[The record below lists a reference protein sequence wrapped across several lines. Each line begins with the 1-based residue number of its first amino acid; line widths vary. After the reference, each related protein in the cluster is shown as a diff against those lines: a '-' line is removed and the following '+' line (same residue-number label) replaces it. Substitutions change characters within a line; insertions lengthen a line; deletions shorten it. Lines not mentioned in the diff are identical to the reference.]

1 MSLAGGRRVDPG
13 LSRNRPRG
21 NVGVLRFVV
30 LLLFVVLGARLAQ
43 MQLVDGAEY
52 AERSELNRII
62 VEGVSPSRGL
72 ILDRKGQ
79 PLVQN
84 SGSFA
89 AMITPGFLPED
100 ATDRYRLYLYL
111 EDLLGVPALQIQ
123 EAVTAAEERGQRDLP
138 LPIARALDRDV
149 ALMLEQVAA
158 DLPGVTLSVEPRR
171 VYPEGAEFSHI
182 LGYVGPQSPE
192 EWRVLQQD
200 GYAFNEVVGKVGVE
214 ARYEAI
220 LRGIPGRAI
229 REVDAQGDLVTTI
242 ESTEPEGGRGVLLSI
257 DSDLQ
262 RYVYELLT
270 NTMADASGALGDA
283 TTAAAVVM
291 SPVTGE
297 VYALVSVPTY
307 DNNIFSLPDPGEAYQ
322 ELLEDPRIPL
332 LHQALSPVAP
342 GSTFKIITAAAALQ
356 EGNITRHTRRDIDST
371 VLEFI
376 GEDGQP
382 YYFYD
387 WRVHGEL
394 DLIGAIS
401 WSSNIYFYM
410 ASCGIPQEGIAG
422 LGANTEQSAVV
433 LGYYARSFG
442 LGQVTGLDIAST
454 ESSGVIPSP
463 EWKRRVRSGSFFNP
477 EDRDWYLAD
486 TCFMGIG
493 QGDVTATPLQIAVA
507 TAAIANGGDLLKPF
521 VTRQV
526 LAADGS
532 VVSTTQPTRERV
544 PVDEAHLAVIR
555 QGMRQSVIDGAAR
568 RAALPDILVAGK
580 TGTAEFVD
588 PDDGLTKERAWFTGF
603 APYHNPQVV
612 VTVFYDL
619 GVGGTKAAP
628 VAADIIGYF
637 MEHVDP

>member
-1 MSLAGGRRVDPG
+1 MTAIGDRRVDPG
-13 LSRNRPRG
+13 LSRNRPHG
-21 NVGVLRFVV
+21 NVGVLRIAVV
-30 LLLFVVLGARLAQ
+30 ILFLVLGARLVQ
-43 MQLVDGAEY
+43 MQLVDGAQY

-62 VEGVSPSRGL
+62 VESVPPTRGL
-72 ILDRKGQ
+72 IFDRNGQ

-84 SGSFA
+84 SGSFTA
-89 AMITPGFLPED
+89 LITPGFLPEEPGS
-100 ATDRYRLYLYL
+100 RYRLFLYL
-111 EDLLGVPALQIQ
+111 EDLLGIPALQID

-138 LPIARALDRDV
+138 LPIARALDRET

-171 VYPEGAEFSHI
+171 VYPGGPEFSHI
-182 LGYVGPQSPE
+182 LGYVGPQSPD
-192 EWRVLQQD
+192 EWRVLQED
-200 GYAFNEVVGKVGVE
+200 GYGFNEVVGKVGVE
-214 ARYEAI
+214 ARYESA
-220 LRGIPGRAI
+220 LRGNPGTAI
-229 REVDAQGDLVTTI
+229 TEVDAQGELVTTI
-242 ESTEPEGGRGVLLSI
+242 ERTDPEGGRGILLSI

-270 NTMADASGALGDA
+270 NTMGEA

-297 VYALVSVPTY
+297 IYAIVSVPTY
-307 DNNIFSLPDPGEAYQ
+307 DNNIFSLPDPAEDYQ
-322 ELLEDPRIPL
+322 ALLDDPRIPL
-332 LHQALSPVAP
+332 LHQALSPIAP

-356 EGNITRHTRRDIDST
+356 EGNITRFTRRDINSS

-387 WRVHGEL
+387 WRVHGEI
-394 DLIGAIS
+394 DLVGAIS

-422 LGANTEQSAVV
+422 LGANTEQSAIV

-454 ESSGVIPSP
+454 ESPGVIPSP
-463 EWKRRVRSGSFFNP
+463 EWKRRVRSGPLFNP

-507 TAAIANGGDLLKPF
+507 TAAIANGGYLLEPY
-521 VTRQV
+521 VTRQI
-526 LAADGS
+526 LGPDGTLL
-532 VVSTTQPTRERV
+532 STTEPSWERV
-544 PVDEAHLAVIR
+544 PVDDEYLAVIR

-568 RAALPDILVAGK
+568 LASLPDTLVAGK
-580 TGTAEFVD
+580 TGTAEFID
-588 PDDGLTKERAWFTGF
+588 PEDGETKDRAWFTGF

-628 VAADIIGYF
+628 TAADIMAYF
-637 MEHVDP
+637 LENVEP

>member
-1 MSLAGGRRVDPG
+1 MSLAGDRRVDPG
-13 LSRNRPRG
+13 LSRNRPHG
-21 NVGVLRFVV
+21 NVGVLRIAVVV
-30 LLLFVVLGARLAQ
+30 LFLVLGVRLAQ

-62 VEGVSPSRGL
+62 VDSVRPTRGL
-72 ILDRKGQ
+72 IFDRKGR
-79 PLVQN
+79 PLVEN
-84 SGSFA
+84 SGAFTA
-89 AMITPGFLPED
+89 LITPSFLPD
-100 ATDRYRLYLYL
+100 DSADRYRLYLYL
-111 EDLLGVPALQIQ
+111 EDLLAVPALQIE

-138 LPIARALDRDV
+138 LAIARALDRDV

-171 VYPEGAEFSHI
+171 LYPGGPEFSHI
-182 LGYVGPQSPE
+182 LGYVGQQSPE
-192 EWRVLQQD
+192 EWRVLQDD

-214 ARYEAI
+214 ARYESV
-220 LRGIPGRAI
+220 LRGVPGRATT
-229 REVDAQGDLVTTI
+229 EVDALGDLVSTI
-242 ESTEPEGGRGVLLSI
+242 ESTDPEGGQGLVLSI

-262 RYVYELLT
+262 RYVYELLS
-270 NTMADASGALGDA
+270 NTMGEA

-291 SPVTGE
+291 SPVTGRG
-297 VYALVSVPTY
+297 LRDRLRPH
-307 DNNIFSLPDPGEAYQ
+307 LRQQHLLPPDPGDAYQ
-322 ELLEDPRIPL
+322 LLLDDPRIPL

-356 EGNITRHTRRDIDST
+356 EGNITRNTRRTIDSR

-376 GEDGQP
+376 GEDGQT

-394 DLIGAIS
+394 DLIGAIA

-422 LGANTEQSAVV
+422 LGANTEQSAIV

-454 ESSGVIPSP
+454 ESPGVIPSP
-463 EWKRRVRSGSFFNP
+463 EWKRRVRSGPLFNP
-477 EDRDWYLAD
+477 EDRGWYLAD

-507 TAAIANGGDLLKPF
+507 TAAIANGGYLLQPY

-532 VVSTTQPTRERV
+532 VVSTTEPSWERV
-544 PVDEAHLAVIR
+544 PVDEEHLA
-555 QGMRQSVIDGAAR
+555 
-568 RAALPDILVAGK
+568 
-580 TGTAEFVD
+580 
-588 PDDGLTKERAWFTGF
+588 
-603 APYHNPQVV
+603 
-612 VTVFYDL
+612 
-619 GVGGTKAAP
+619 
-628 VAADIIGYF
+628 
-637 MEHVDP
+637 

>member
-1 MSLAGGRRVDPG
+1 MKLAGNRRVAPG
-13 LSRNRPRG
+13 LSRNRPHG
-21 NVGVLRFVV
+21 NVGVLRIAVVV
-30 LLLFVVLGARLAQ
+30 LFVILGVRLAQ

-62 VEGVSPSRGL
+62 VEGVRPTRGL
-72 ILDRKGQ
+72 VFDRKGQ
-79 PLVQN
+79 PLVEN
-84 SGSFA
+84 SGSFTA
-89 AMITPGFLPED
+89 LITPSFLPED
-100 ATDRYRLYLYL
+100 SDDRYRLYLYL
-111 EDLLGVPALQIQ
+111 EDLLGVTVLQIE
-123 EAVTAAEERGQRDLP
+123 EAVTVAEDRGQRDLP
-138 LPIARALDRDV
+138 LAIARALDRPV

-158 DLPGVTLSVEPRR
+158 DLPGVTLSVQPRR
-171 VYPEGAEFSHI
+171 LYPGGPEFSHI
-182 LGYVGPQSPE
+182 LGYVGAQSPE
-192 EWRVLQQD
+192 EWRVLQDD

-214 ARYEAI
+214 ARYESA
-220 LRGIPGRAI
+220 LRGDPGRAI
-229 REVDAQGDLVTTI
+229 TEVDAQGDLITTI
-242 ESTEPEGGRGVLLSI
+242 ERTEPEGGRSLVLSI

-262 RYVYELLT
+262 RYIYELLS
-270 NTMADASGALGDA
+270 NTMGEA

-307 DNNIFSLPDPGEAYQ
+307 DNNIFSLPDLDEEYQ
-322 ELLEDPRIPL
+322 RLIEDPRKPL
-332 LHQALSPVAP
+332 VHKALSPVAP

-356 EGNITRHTRRDIDST
+356 EGNITRFTRRTINSS

-376 GEDGQP
+376 GEDGQT

-394 DLIGAIS
+394 DLIGAIA

-422 LGANTEQSAVV
+422 LGDNTEQSAIV

-463 EWKRRVRSGSFFNP
+463 EWKRRVRSGSLFNP

-507 TAAIANGGDLLKPF
+507 TAAIANGGYVLEPY
-521 VTRQV
+521 VTRQI

-532 VVSTTQPTRERV
+532 VVSTTRPSSERV
-544 PVDEAHLAVIR
+544 PVDEEHLAVIR

-568 RAALPDILVAGK
+568 LATLPTILVAGK

-588 PDDGLTKERAWFTGF
+588 PEDGETKDRAWFTGF
-603 APYHNPQVV
+603 APYDRPEVV

-628 VAADIIGYF
+628 IAADIIGYF
-637 MEHVDP
+637 LENVEP

>member
-1 MSLAGGRRVDPG
+1 MSLAGDRRVDPG

-21 NVGVLRFVV
+21 NVGVLRIAVV
-30 LLLFVVLGARLAQ
+30 VLFVVLGVRLAQ
-43 MQLVDGAEY
+43 MQLVDGADY
-52 AERSELNRII
+52 AARSELNRIV
-62 VEGVSPSRGL
+62 VESVSPTRGL
-72 ILDRKGQ
+72 IYDRKGQ
-79 PLVQN
+79 ALVTN

-89 AMITPGFLPED
+89 AMITPGFLPESP
-100 ATDRYRLYLYL
+100 TDRYRLYLYL
-111 EDLLGVPALQIQ
+111 EDLLGVPALQI
-123 EAVTAAEERGQRDLP
+123 EETVNTAEERGQRDLP
-138 LPIARALDRDV
+138 IPIARALDRPV
-149 ALMLEQVAA
+149 ALMLQQVAA

-171 VYPEGAEFSHI
+171 VYPGGPEFSHI

-192 EWRVLQQD
+192 EWRVLQED

-214 ARYEAI
+214 ARYEAL
-220 LRGIPGRAI
+220 LRGIPGLAI
-229 REVDAQGDLVTTI
+229 REVDALGDLVTTI
-242 ESTEPEGGRGVLLSI
+242 ESTEPDGGQSVLLSI

-270 NTMADASGALGDA
+270 NTMGEA

-297 VYALVSVPTY
+297 VYAIVSVPTY
-307 DNNIFSLPDPGEAYQ
+307 DNNIFSLPDPGEEYQ
-322 ELLEDPRIPL
+322 RLLEDPRIPL

-356 EGNITRHTRRDIDST
+356 EGNVTRYTSRNVDST

-422 LGANTEQSAVV
+422 LGANTEQSAIV

-463 EWKRRVRSGSFFNP
+463 EWKRRVRSGPLFNP

-507 TAAIANGGDLLKPF
+507 TAAIANGGDLLKPY

-532 VVSTTQPTRERV
+532 VVSTTEPTRERV
-544 PVDEAHLAVIR
+544 PVDEEHLAVIR

-568 RAALPDILVAGK
+568 RAALPDLLVAGK

-588 PDDGLTKERAWFTGF
+588 PEDGQTKERAWFTGF
-603 APYHNPQVV
+603 APYDNPQVV

-628 VAADIIGYF
+628 IAADIIGFF
-637 MEHVDP
+637 MDNVAP

>member
-1 MSLAGGRRVDPG
+1 MSLVGDRRVSPG
-13 LSRNRPRG
+13 FSRNRPHG
-21 NVGVLRFVV
+21 NVAVLRVAVVV
-30 LLLFVVLGARLAQ
+30 LFLMLGARLVQ

-62 VEGVSPSRGL
+62 VESVSPTRGV
-72 ILDRKGQ
+72 IFDRKGQ

-89 AMITPGFLPED
+89 AVVTPSFLPED
-100 ATDRYRLYLYL
+100 PADRYRLYLYL
-111 EDLLGVPALQIQ
+111 EDLLGVPALQIE
-123 EAVTAAEERGQRDLP
+123 EAVNAAEARGQRDLP
-138 LPIARALDRDV
+138 LAIARALERDV

-158 DLPGVTLSVEPRR
+158 DLPGVALSIEPRR
-171 VYPEGAEFSHI
+171 VYPGGPEFSHI
-182 LGYVGPQSPE
+182 LGYVGAQSPD
-192 EWRVLQQD
+192 EWRVNQED

-214 ARYEAI
+214 ARYESE
-220 LRGIPGRAI
+220 LRGTPGRAVT
-229 REVDAQGDLVTTI
+229 EVDAQGDLITTI
-242 ESTEPEGGRGVLLSI
+242 ESSDPEGGRSLLLSI

-262 RYVYELLT
+262 RYVYELLS
-270 NTMADASGALGDA
+270 NTMGEA

-297 VYALVSVPTY
+297 IYAIVSVPTY
-307 DNNIFSLPDPGEAYQ
+307 DNNIFSLPDPGEEYQ
-322 ELLEDPRIPL
+322 RLLDDPRIPL

-356 EGNITRHTRRDIDST
+356 EGNVTPSTRREINSS

-387 WRVHGEL
+387 WRVHGDI
-394 DLIGAIS
+394 DLVGAIS

-454 ESSGVIPSP
+454 ESPGVIPSP
-463 EWKRRVRSGSFFNP
+463 EWKRRVRSGSLFNP

-507 TAAIANGGDLLKPF
+507 TAAIANGGSLLQPY
-521 VTRQV
+521 VARQI
-526 LAADGS
+526 LSPDGA
-532 VVSTTQPTRERV
+532 VVSTTQPSPEPV
-544 PVDEAHLAVIR
+544 PVDEQHLAVIR
-555 QGMRQSVIDGAAR
+555 EGMRQSVIDGAAR
-568 RAALPDILVAGK
+568 LAALPGVTVAGK
-580 TGTAEFVD
+580 TGTAEFID
-588 PDDGLTKERAWFTGF
+588 PEDGVTKERAWFTGF
-603 APYHNPQVV
+603 APYDNPQVV

-619 GVGGTKAAP
+619 GVGGVKAAP

-637 MEHVDP
+637 LEYVEP

>member
-1 MSLAGGRRVDPG
+1 MKLAGNRRVAPG
-13 LSRNRPRG
+13 LSRNRPHG
-21 NVGVLRFVV
+21 NVGVLRIAVVV
-30 LLLFVVLGARLAQ
+30 LFVILGVRLAQ

-62 VEGVSPSRGL
+62 VEGVRPTRGL
-72 ILDRKGQ
+72 VFDRKGQ
-79 PLVQN
+79 PLVEN
-84 SGSFA
+84 SGSFTA
-89 AMITPGFLPED
+89 LITPSFLPED
-100 ATDRYRLYLYL
+100 SDDRYRLYLYL
-111 EDLLGVPALQIQ
+111 EDLLGVTVLQIE
-123 EAVTAAEERGQRDLP
+123 EAVTVAEDRGQRDLP
-138 LPIARALDRDV
+138 LAIARALDRPV

-158 DLPGVTLSVEPRR
+158 DLPGVTLSVQPRR
-171 VYPEGAEFSHI
+171 LYPGGPEFSHI
-182 LGYVGPQSPE
+182 LGYVGAQSPE
-192 EWRVLQQD
+192 EWRVLQDD

-214 ARYEAI
+214 ARYEAA
-220 LRGIPGRAI
+220 LRGDPGRAI
-229 REVDAQGDLVTTI
+229 TEVNAQGDLITTI
-242 ESTEPEGGRGVLLSI
+242 ERTEPEGGRSLVLSI

-262 RYVYELLT
+262 RYIYELLS
-270 NTMADASGALGDA
+270 NTMGEA

-307 DNNIFSLPDPGEAYQ
+307 DNNIFSLPDLDEEY
-322 ELLEDPRIPL
+322 ERLIEDPRKPL
-332 LHQALSPVAP
+332 IHQALSPFAP

-356 EGNITRHTRRDIDST
+356 EGNITRFTKRTINSS

-376 GEDGQP
+376 GEDGQT

-394 DLIGAIS
+394 DLIGAIA

-454 ESSGVIPSP
+454 ESPGVIPSP

-493 QGDVTATPLQIAVA
+493 QGDVTATPLQIAIA
-507 TAAIANGGDLLKPF
+507 TAAIANGGYLLEPY
-521 VTRQV
+521 VTRQI

-532 VVSTTQPTRERV
+532 VVSTTKPSSERV
-544 PVDEAHLAVIR
+544 PVDEEHLAVIR

-568 RAALPDILVAGK
+568 LATLPTILVAGK

-588 PDDGLTKERAWFTGF
+588 PEDGETKDRAWFTGF
-603 APYHNPQVV
+603 APYDRPEVV

-628 VAADIIGYF
+628 IAADIIGYF
-637 MEHVDP
+637 LENVEP

>member
-1 MSLAGGRRVDPG
+1 MSAIGERSVDPG

-21 NVGVLRFVV
+21 NIGILRVAVV
-30 LLLFVVLGARLAQ
+30 VLFVVLGVRLAQ
-43 MQLVDGAEY
+43 MQLVDGADY
-52 AERSELNRII
+52 AQRSELNRIV
-62 VEGVSPSRGL
+62 VENVRPTRGL
-72 ILDRKGQ
+72 IFDRKGQ
-79 PLVQN
+79 PLVEN
-84 SGSFA
+84 SGSFTA
-89 AMITPGFLPED
+89 LITPSFLPED
-100 ATDRYRLYLYL
+100 SRDRYRLYLYL
-111 EDLLGVPALQIQ
+111 EDLLGIPALQIE

-138 LPIARALDRDV
+138 VAIARALDRPV
-149 ALMLEQVAA
+149 ALMLEQAAA

-171 VYPEGAEFSHI
+171 QYTQGPEFSHI

-192 EWRVLQQD
+192 EWRILQDD
-200 GYAFNEVVGKVGVE
+200 GYSFNEVVGKVGVE
-214 ARYEAI
+214 ARYEAA
-220 LRGIPGRAI
+220 LRGIPGRAVS
-229 REVDAQGDLVTTI
+229 EVDARGDLIDTI
-242 ESTEPEGGRGVLLSI
+242 EHTDPEGGRSLLLSI

-262 RYVYELLT
+262 RYVYDLLR
-270 NTMADASGALGDA
+270 NTMGEA

-297 VYALVSVPTY
+297 IYAIVSVPTY
-307 DNNIFSLPDPGEAYQ
+307 DNNIFSLPDPGDAYQ
-322 ELLEDPRIPL
+322 RLLNDPRIPL

-356 EGNITRHTRRDIDST
+356 EGNITPSTERNVDSS

-387 WRVHGEL
+387 WRVHGEI
-394 DLIGAIS
+394 DLVGAIS

-422 LGANTEQSAVV
+422 LGGNTEQSAIV

-454 ESSGVIPSP
+454 ESPGVIPSP
-463 EWKRRVRSGSFFNP
+463 EWKRRVRSGPLFNP
-477 EDRDWYLAD
+477 EDRGWYLAD

-507 TAAIANGGDLLKPF
+507 TAAIANGGLLLEPY
-521 VTRQV
+521 VTKQL

-532 VVSTTQPTRERV
+532 VLATTEPSWERV
-544 PVDEAHLAVIR
+544 PVDEEHLAVIR
-555 QGMRQSVIDGAAR
+555 RGMRQSVIDGAASL
-568 RAALPDILVAGK
+568 AALPDTIVAGK

-588 PDDGLTKERAWFTGF
+588 PEDGETKDRAWFTGF
-603 APYHNPQVV
+603 APYANPQVV
-612 VTVFYDL
+612 VTVFFDL
-619 GVGGTKAAP
+619 GIGGAKAAP

-637 MEHVDP
+637 MENVEP

>member
-1 MSLAGGRRVDPG
+1 MSLAGDRRVDPG

-21 NVGVLRFVV
+21 NVGVLRVV
-30 LLLFVVLGARLAQ
+30 VILLFVVLGARLAQ

-52 AERSELNRII
+52 AERSERNRIV
-62 VEGVSPSRGL
+62 VESVSPTRGL
-72 ILDRKGQ
+72 IYDRKGQ
-79 PLVQN
+79 ELVTN

-89 AMITPGFLPED
+89 AMITPSFLPEGP
-100 ATDRYRLYLYL
+100 ASRYRLYLYL
-111 EDLLGVPALQIQ
+111 EELLGVPALQIQ
-123 EAVTAAEERGQRDLP
+123 EAVTNAEDRGQRDLP
-138 LPIARALDRDV
+138 IPIARALERPV
-149 ALMLEQVAA
+149 ALMLQQVAA
-158 DLPGVTLSVEPRR
+158 DLPGVSLAVEPRR
-171 VYPEGAEFSHI
+171 LYPGGPEFSHI

-192 EWRVLQQD
+192 EWRVLQED

-229 REVDAQGDLVTTI
+229 REVDAFGDLVTTI
-242 ESTEPEGGRGVLLSI
+242 ESSEPEGGQSVVLSI

-262 RYVYELLT
+262 RYVFELLT
-270 NTMADASGALGDA
+270 RTMGEAS
-283 TTAAAVVM
+283 TAAAVVM

-297 VYALVSVPTY
+297 VYAIVSVPTY
-307 DNNIFSLPDPGEAYQ
+307 DNNIFSLPDPGEEYQ
-322 ELLEDPRIPL
+322 RLLEDPRIPL

-342 GSTFKIITAAAALQ
+342 GSTFKIVTAAAALQ
-356 EGNITRHTRRDIDST
+356 EGNITRYTRRDVDST

-410 ASCGIPQEGIAG
+410 ASCGIPGEGIDG
-422 LGANTEQSAVV
+422 IGANIEQSAIV

-463 EWKRRVRSGSFFNP
+463 EWKRRVRSGPLFNP

-507 TAAIANGGDLLKPF
+507 TAAIANGGDLLKPY

-532 VVSTTQPTRERV
+532 VVSTTEPSSERV
-544 PVDEAHLAVIR
+544 PVDEQYLAVIR
-555 QGMRQSVIDGAAR
+555 QGMRQSVIDGAAS
-568 RAALPDILVAGK
+568 RAALPDLLVAGK

-603 APYHNPQVV
+603 APYDNPQVV

-628 VAADIIGYF
+628 IAADIIGFF
-637 MEHVDP
+637 MENVAP

>member
-1 MSLAGGRRVDPG
+1 MTAIGDRRVDPG
-13 LSRNRPRG
+13 LSRNRPHG
-21 NVGVLRFVV
+21 NVGVLRVAVV
-30 LLLFVVLGARLAQ
+30 ILFLVLGARLVQ
-43 MQLVDGAEY
+43 MQLVDGAQY

-62 VEGVSPSRGL
+62 VESVPPTRGL
-72 ILDRKGQ
+72 IFDRNGQ

-84 SGSFA
+84 SGSFTA
-89 AMITPGFLPED
+89 LITPGFLPEEPGS
-100 ATDRYRLYLYL
+100 RYRLYLYL
-111 EDLLGVPALQIQ
+111 EDLLGIPALQIE

-138 LPIARALDRDV
+138 LPIARALDRET

-171 VYPEGAEFSHI
+171 VYPGGPEFSHI
-182 LGYVGPQSPE
+182 LGYVGPQSPD
-192 EWRVLQQD
+192 EWRVLQED
-200 GYAFNEVVGKVGVE
+200 GYGFNEVVGKVGVE
-214 ARYEAI
+214 ARYESA
-220 LRGIPGRAI
+220 LRGNPGTAI
-229 REVDAQGDLVTTI
+229 TEVDAQGELVTTI
-242 ESTEPEGGRGVLLSI
+242 ERTDPEGGRGILLSI

-270 NTMADASGALGDA
+270 NTMGEA

-297 VYALVSVPTY
+297 IYAIVSVPTY
-307 DNNIFSLPDPGEAYQ
+307 DNNIFSLPDPAEEYQ
-322 ELLEDPRIPL
+322 ALLDDPRIPL
-332 LHQALSPVAP
+332 LHQALSPIAP

-356 EGNITRHTRRDIDST
+356 EGNITRFTRRDINSS

-387 WRVHGEL
+387 WRVHGEI
-394 DLIGAIS
+394 DLVGAIS

-422 LGANTEQSAVV
+422 LGANTEQSAIV

-454 ESSGVIPSP
+454 ESPGVIPSP
-463 EWKRRVRSGSFFNP
+463 EWKRRVRSGPLFNP

-507 TAAIANGGDLLKPF
+507 TAAIANGGYLLEPY
-521 VTRQV
+521 VTRQI
-526 LAADGS
+526 LGPDGTLL
-532 VVSTTQPTRERV
+532 STTEPSWERV
-544 PVDEAHLAVIR
+544 PVDDEYLAVIR

-568 RAALPDILVAGK
+568 LASLPDTLVAGK
-580 TGTAEFVD
+580 TGTAEFID
-588 PDDGLTKERAWFTGF
+588 PEDGETKDRAWFTGF

-628 VAADIIGYF
+628 TAADIMAYF
-637 MEHVDP
+637 LENVEP

>member
-1 MSLAGGRRVDPG
+1 MSVIGDRRVDPG

-21 NVGVLRFVV
+21 NVGVLRIAVVV
-30 LLLFVVLGARLAQ
+30 LFLVLGGRLVQ

-52 AERSELNRII
+52 AQRSELNRII
-62 VEGVSPSRGL
+62 VESVPPTRGL
-72 ILDRKGQ
+72 IFDRNGQ

-84 SGSFA
+84 SGSFTA
-89 AMITPGFLPED
+89 LITPGFLPEEPGS
-100 ATDRYRLYLYL
+100 RYRLYLYL
-111 EDLLGVPALQIQ
+111 EDLLGIPALQIE

-138 LPIARALDRDV
+138 LPIARALDRET

-171 VYPEGAEFSHI
+171 VYPGGPEFSHI
-182 LGYVGPQSPE
+182 LGYVGPQSPD
-192 EWRVLQQD
+192 EWRVLQND
-200 GYAFNEVVGKVGVE
+200 GYSYNEVVGKVGVE
-214 ARYEAI
+214 ARYESA
-220 LRGIPGRAI
+220 LRGNPGNSI
-229 REVDAQGDLVTTI
+229 TEVDAQGDLITTI
-242 ESTEPEGGRGVLLSI
+242 ERTDAEGGRGILLSI

-270 NTMADASGALGDA
+270 NTMGEA

-297 VYALVSVPTY
+297 IYAIVSVPTY
-307 DNNIFSLPDPGEAYQ
+307 DNNIFSLPDPGEEYQ
-322 ELLEDPRIPL
+322 ALLNDPRIPL
-332 LHQALSPVAP
+332 LHQALSPIAP

-356 EGNITRHTRRDIDST
+356 EGNVTRYTRRDVDSS

-387 WRVHGEL
+387 WRVHGDI
-394 DLIGAIS
+394 DLVEAIS

-422 LGANTEQSAVV
+422 LGSNTEQSAIV

-454 ESSGVIPSP
+454 ESPGVIPSP
-463 EWKRRVRSGSFFNP
+463 EWKRRVRSGPLFNP

-507 TAAIANGGDLLKPF
+507 TAAIANGGYLLEPY
-521 VTRQV
+521 VTRQI
-526 LAADGS
+526 LGPDGTLL
-532 VVSTTQPTRERV
+532 STTEPSRERV
-544 PVDEAHLAVIR
+544 PVDEEHLAVIR

-568 RAALPDILVAGK
+568 LAALPDTLVAGK
-580 TGTAEFVD
+580 TGTAEFID
-588 PDDGLTKERAWFTGF
+588 PEDGETKDRAWFTGF
-603 APYHNPQVV
+603 APYNNPQVV

-628 VAADIIGYF
+628 TAADIIGYF
-637 MEHVDP
+637 LENVEP

>member
-1 MSLAGGRRVDPG
+1 MKLAGNRRVAPG
-13 LSRNRPRG
+13 LSRNRPHG
-21 NVGVLRFVV
+21 NVGVLRIAVVV
-30 LLLFVVLGARLAQ
+30 LFVILGVRLAQ

-62 VEGVSPSRGL
+62 VEGVRPTRGL
-72 ILDRKGQ
+72 VFDRKGQ
-79 PLVQN
+79 PLVEN
-84 SGSFA
+84 SGSFTA
-89 AMITPGFLPED
+89 LITPSFLPED
-100 ATDRYRLYLYL
+100 SDDRYRLYLYL
-111 EDLLGVPALQIQ
+111 EDLLGVTVLQIE
-123 EAVTAAEERGQRDLP
+123 EAVTVAEDRGQRDLP
-138 LPIARALDRDV
+138 LAIARALDRPV

-158 DLPGVTLSVEPRR
+158 DLPGVTLSVQPRR
-171 VYPEGAEFSHI
+171 LYPGGPEFSHI
-182 LGYVGPQSPE
+182 LGYVGAQSPE
-192 EWRVLQQD
+192 EWRVLQDD

-214 ARYEAI
+214 ARYESA
-220 LRGIPGRAI
+220 LRGDPGRAI
-229 REVDAQGDLVTTI
+229 TEVDAQGDLITTI
-242 ESTEPEGGRGVLLSI
+242 ERTEPEGGRSLVLSI

-262 RYVYELLT
+262 RYIYELLS
-270 NTMADASGALGDA
+270 NTMGEA

-307 DNNIFSLPDPGEAYQ
+307 DNNIFSLPDLDEEYQ
-322 ELLEDPRIPL
+322 RLLDDPRKPL
-332 LHQALSPVAP
+332 VHQGLSPVAP

-356 EGNITRHTRRDIDST
+356 EGNITRFTRRTINSS

-376 GEDGQP
+376 GEDGQT

-394 DLIGAIS
+394 DLIGAIA

-422 LGANTEQSAVV
+422 LGDNTEQSAIV

-463 EWKRRVRSGSFFNP
+463 EWKRRVRSGSLFNP

-507 TAAIANGGDLLKPF
+507 TAAIANGGYLLEPY
-521 VTRQV
+521 VTRQI

-532 VVSTTQPTRERV
+532 VVSTTRPSSERV
-544 PVDEAHLAVIR
+544 PVDEEHLAVIR

-568 RAALPDILVAGK
+568 LAALPTILVAGK

-588 PDDGLTKERAWFTGF
+588 PEDGETKDRAWFTGF
-603 APYHNPQVV
+603 APYDRPEVV

-628 VAADIIGYF
+628 IAADIIGYF
-637 MEHVDP
+637 LENVEP

>member
-1 MSLAGGRRVDPG
+1 MKLAGNRRVAPG
-13 LSRNRPRG
+13 LSRNRPHG
-21 NVGVLRFVV
+21 NVGVLRIAVVV
-30 LLLFVVLGARLAQ
+30 LFVILGVRLAQ

-62 VEGVSPSRGL
+62 VEGVRPTRGL
-72 ILDRKGQ
+72 VFDRKGQ
-79 PLVQN
+79 PLVEN
-84 SGSFA
+84 SGSFTA
-89 AMITPGFLPED
+89 LITPSFLPED
-100 ATDRYRLYLYL
+100 SDDRYRLYLYL
-111 EDLLGVPALQIQ
+111 EDLLGVTVLQIE
-123 EAVTAAEERGQRDLP
+123 EAVTVAEDRGQRDLP
-138 LPIARALDRDV
+138 LAIARALDRPV

-158 DLPGVTLSVEPRR
+158 DLPGVTLSVQPRR
-171 VYPEGAEFSHI
+171 LYPGGPEFSHI
-182 LGYVGPQSPE
+182 LGYVGAQSPE
-192 EWRVLQQD
+192 EWRVLQDD

-214 ARYEAI
+214 ARYESA
-220 LRGIPGRAI
+220 LRGDPGRAI
-229 REVDAQGDLVTTI
+229 TEVDAQGDLITTI
-242 ESTEPEGGRGVLLSI
+242 ERTEPEGGRSLVLSI

-262 RYVYELLT
+262 RYVYELLS
-270 NTMADASGALGDA
+270 NTMGEA

-307 DNNIFSLPDPGEAYQ
+307 DNNIFSLPDLDEEY
-322 ELLEDPRIPL
+322 ERLIEDPRKPL
-332 LHQALSPVAP
+332 VHKALSPVAP

-356 EGNITRHTRRDIDST
+356 EGNITRFTRRTINSS

-376 GEDGQP
+376 GEDGQT

-394 DLIGAIS
+394 DLIGAIA

-422 LGANTEQSAVV
+422 LGDNTEQSAIV

-463 EWKRRVRSGSFFNP
+463 EWKRRVRSGSLFNP

-507 TAAIANGGDLLKPF
+507 TAAIANGGYVLEPY
-521 VTRQV
+521 VTRQI

-532 VVSTTQPTRERV
+532 VVSTTRPSSERV
-544 PVDEAHLAVIR
+544 PVDEEHLAVIR

-568 RAALPDILVAGK
+568 LATLPTILVAGK

-588 PDDGLTKERAWFTGF
+588 PEDGETKDRAWFTGF
-603 APYHNPQVV
+603 APYDRPEVV

-628 VAADIIGYF
+628 IAADIIGYF
-637 MEHVDP
+637 LENVEP

>member
-1 MSLAGGRRVDPG
+1 MSVIDDRRVDPG
-13 LSRNRPRG
+13 LSRNRPHG
-21 NVGVLRFVV
+21 NVGVLRIAVV
-30 LLLFVVLGARLAQ
+30 VLFVVLGARLVQ

-62 VEGVSPSRGL
+62 VDSVRPTRGV
-72 ILDRKGQ
+72 IFDRKGQ
-79 PLVQN
+79 PLVEN
-84 SGSFA
+84 SGSFTA
-89 AMITPGFLPED
+89 LVTPAFLPD
-100 ATDRYRLYLYL
+100 DSRDRYRLYLYL
-111 EDLLGVPALQIQ
+111 EDLLGIPALQIE
-123 EAVTAAEERGQRDLP
+123 EAVTAAEERGQGDLP
-138 LPIARALDRDV
+138 LAIARALDRDV

-158 DLPGVTLSVEPRR
+158 DLPGVSLSVEPRR
-171 VYPEGAEFSHI
+171 RYPGGPEFSHI
-182 LGYVGPQSPE
+182 LGYVGAQSPE
-192 EWRVLQQD
+192 EWRVLQED

-214 ARYEAI
+214 SRYEAV
-220 LRGIPGRAI
+220 LRGTPGTAI
-229 REVDAQGDLVTTI
+229 TEVDAQGDLITTI
-242 ESTEPEGGRGVLLSI
+242 ERTDPEGGQSVLLSI

-262 RYVYELLT
+262 RYVYELLS
-270 NTMADASGALGDA
+270 NTMGEAN
-283 TTAAAVVM
+283 TAAAVVM

-297 VYALVSVPTY
+297 IYAIVSVPTY

-322 ELLEDPRIPL
+322 RLLDDPRIPL

-356 EGNITRHTRRDIDST
+356 EGNITRNTRRNVDSS

-387 WRVHGEL
+387 WRVHGEI
-394 DLIGAIS
+394 DLVGAIS

-410 ASCGIPQEGIAG
+410 ASCGIPQEGIDG
-422 LGANTEQSAVV
+422 LGGNTEQSAVV

-454 ESSGVIPSP
+454 ESPGVIPSP
-463 EWKRRVRSGSFFNP
+463 EWKRRVRSGPLFNP
-477 EDRDWYLAD
+477 EDRGWYLAD

-493 QGDVTATPLQIAVA
+493 QGDVTATPLQIAIA
-507 TAAIANGGDLLKPF
+507 TAAIANGGYLLEPY
-521 VTRQV
+521 VARQI

-532 VVSTTQPTRERV
+532 LVSTTEPSRERV
-544 PVDEAHLAVIR
+544 PVDEEHLAVIR

-568 RAALPDILVAGK
+568 LATLPDTLVAGK
-580 TGTAEFVD
+580 TGTAEFID
-588 PDDGLTKERAWFTGF
+588 PEDGLTKDRAWFTGF
-603 APYHNPQVV
+603 APYNNPQVV

-628 VAADIIGYF
+628 IAAEIIAYF
-637 MEHVDP
+637 LENVEP

>member
-1 MSLAGGRRVDPG
+1 MNGGGDRRVNPG
-13 LSRNRPRG
+13 LSRNRPQG
-21 NVGVLRFVV
+21 NVGVLRVV
-30 LLLFVVLGARLAQ
+30 VVALFVVLGARLAQ
-43 MQLVDGAEY
+43 MQLVDGADY
-52 AERSELNRII
+52 ARRSELNRII
-62 VEGVSPSRGL
+62 VESVSPTRGL

-79 PLVQN
+79 PLVEN
-84 SGSFA
+84 TGSFTA
-89 AMITPGFLPED
+89 LITPSFLPED
-100 ATDRYRLYLYL
+100 ASDRYRLYLYL
-111 EDLLGVPALQIQ
+111 EDLLGTPALQIE
-123 EAVTAAEERGQRDLP
+123 EAVNAAEARGQGDLP
-138 LPIARALDRDV
+138 LAIARALERSV
-149 ALMLEQVAA
+149 ALQLEQVAA
-158 DLPGVTLSVEPRR
+158 DLPGVALSVESQRR
-171 VYPEGAEFSHI
+171 YTGGPEFSHI
-182 LGYVGPQSPE
+182 LGYVGAMSPE
-192 EWRVLQQD
+192 EWRTLQED

-214 ARYEAI
+214 ARYEAE
-220 LRGIPGRAI
+220 LRGAPGRAVQ
-229 REVDAQGDLVTTI
+229 EVNAQGELVSAI
-242 ESTEPEGGRGVLLSI
+242 EASEPEGGGSLALSI

-262 RYVYELLT
+262 RYVYELLS
-270 NTMADASGALGDA
+270 NTMGEAS
-283 TTAAAVVM
+283 TAAAVVM

-297 VYALVSVPTY
+297 VYAIVSVPTY
-307 DNNIFSLPDPGEAYQ
+307 DNNIFSLPDPGEEYQ
-322 ELLEDPRIPL
+322 KLLEDPRIPL

-356 EGNITRHTRRDIDST
+356 EGAITRDTRRTVDST

-387 WRVHGEL
+387 WRAHGEL

-410 ASCGIPQEGIAG
+410 ASCGIPQEGVTG
-422 LGANTEQSAVV
+422 LGANTEQAAVV

-463 EWKRRVRSGSFFNP
+463 EWKRRVRSGSLFNP

-493 QGDVTATPLQIAVA
+493 QGDVTATPLQIALA
-507 TAAIANGGDLLKPF
+507 TAAIANGGWLLEPY
-521 VTRQV
+521 VTREI

-532 VVSTTQPTRERV
+532 VVSTTTTSRERV
-544 PVDEAHLAVIR
+544 PVDEEHLATIR

-568 RAALPDILVAGK
+568 RAALPNTLVAGK

-588 PDDGLTKERAWFTGF
+588 PEDGQTKERAWFTGF
-603 APYHNPQVV
+603 APYDDPQVV

-628 VAADIIGYF
+628 VAADIIAYF
-637 MEHVDP
+637 MERVEP

>member
-1 MSLAGGRRVDPG
+1 MSAIGDRRVDPG
-13 LSRNRPRG
+13 RSRNRPHG
-21 NVGVLRFVV
+21 NVGILRIAVV
-30 LLLFVVLGARLAQ
+30 ILFLVLGARLVQ
-43 MQLVDGAEY
+43 MQIVDGAEY

-62 VEGVSPSRGL
+62 VESVQPTRGL
-72 ILDRKGQ
+72 IFDRKGQ

-84 SGSFA
+84 SGSFTA
-89 AMITPGFLPED
+89 LITPAFLPED
-100 ATDRYRLYLYL
+100 AGDRYRLYLYL
-111 EDLLGVPALQIQ
+111 EDLLGIPALQIE

-138 LPIARALDRDV
+138 LPIVRALDRQT
-149 ALMLEQVAA
+149 ALMLEQVAS
-158 DLPGVTLSVEPRR
+158 DLPGVTLAVEPRR
-171 VYPEGAEFSHI
+171 LYLGGPEFSHI

-192 EWRVLQQD
+192 EWRVLQED
-200 GYAFNEVVGKVGVE
+200 GYAFNEVIGKVGVE
-214 ARYEAI
+214 ARYQGA
-220 LRGIPGRAI
+220 LRGVPGVSI
-229 REVDAQGDLVTTI
+229 TEVDAQGDLITTI
-242 ESTEPEGGRGVLLSI
+242 ERTDAEGGRSLLLSI

-270 NTMADASGALGDA
+270 NTMGEA

-297 VYALVSVPTY
+297 IYAIVSVPTY
-307 DNNIFSLPDPGEAYQ
+307 DNNIFSLPDPGEEYQ
-322 ELLEDPRIPL
+322 ALLDDPRIPL

-356 EGNITRHTRRDIDST
+356 EGNITRNTRRDVNSS

-387 WRVHGEL
+387 WRVHGDI
-394 DLIGAIS
+394 DLVDAIS

-422 LGANTEQSAVV
+422 LGANTEQSAIV

-454 ESSGVIPSP
+454 ESPGVIPSP
-463 EWKRRVRSGSFFNP
+463 EWKRRVRSGPLFNP

-507 TAAIANGGDLLKPF
+507 TAAIANGGYLLDPY

-526 LAADGS
+526 LGPDGTLL
-532 VVSTTQPTRERV
+532 STTEPSRERV
-544 PVDEAHLAVIR
+544 PVDDEHLAVIR
-555 QGMRQSVIDGAAR
+555 QGMRQSVIGGAAR
-568 RAALPDILVAGK
+568 LAALPDTLVAGK

-588 PDDGLTKERAWFTGF
+588 PEDGVTRERAWFTGF
-603 APYHNPQVV
+603 APYHTPEVV

-628 VAADIIGYF
+628 IAADIIGYF
-637 MEHVDP
+637 LEHVEP

>member
-1 MSLAGGRRVDPG
+1 MSLAGDRRVDPG
-13 LSRNRPRG
+13 LSRNRPHG
-21 NVGVLRFVV
+21 NVGVLRIAVVV
-30 LLLFVVLGARLAQ
+30 LFLVLGLRLAQ

-62 VEGVSPSRGL
+62 VDSVRPTRGL
-72 ILDRKGQ
+72 IFDRKGR
-79 PLVQN
+79 PLVEN
-84 SGSFA
+84 SGAFTA
-89 AMITPGFLPED
+89 LITPSFLPD
-100 ATDRYRLYLYL
+100 DSADRYRLYLYL
-111 EDLLGVPALQIQ
+111 EDLLAVPALQIE

-138 LPIARALDRDV
+138 LAIARALDRDV

-171 VYPEGAEFSHI
+171 LYPGGPEFSHI
-182 LGYVGPQSPE
+182 LGYVGQQSPE
-192 EWRVLQQD
+192 EWRVLQDD

-214 ARYEAI
+214 ARYESV
-220 LRGIPGRAI
+220 LRGVPGRATT
-229 REVDAQGDLVTTI
+229 EVDALGDLVSTI
-242 ESTEPEGGRGVLLSI
+242 ESTDPEGGQGLVLSI

-262 RYVYELLT
+262 RYVYELLS
-270 NTMADASGALGDA
+270 NTMGEA

-297 VYALVSVPTY
+297 VYAIVSVPTY
-307 DNNIFSLPDPGEAYQ
+307 DNNIFSLPDPGDAYQ
-322 ELLEDPRIPL
+322 LLLDDPRIPL

-356 EGNITRHTRRDIDST
+356 EGNITRNTRRTIDSR

-376 GEDGQP
+376 GEDGQT

-394 DLIGAIS
+394 DLIGAIA

-422 LGANTEQSAVV
+422 LGANTEQSAIV

-442 LGQVTGLDIAST
+442 FGQVTGLDIAST
-454 ESSGVIPSP
+454 ESPGVIPSP
-463 EWKRRVRSGSFFNP
+463 EWKRRVRSGPLFNP
-477 EDRDWYLAD
+477 EDRGWYLAD

-507 TAAIANGGDLLKPF
+507 TAAIANGGYLLQPY

-532 VVSTTQPTRERV
+532 VVSTTEPSWERV
-544 PVDEAHLAVIR
+544 PVDEEHLAVIR
-555 QGMRQSVIDGAAR
+555 QGMRQSVIEGAAIR
-568 RAALPDILVAGK
+568 GALPDTLVAGK

-588 PDDGLTKERAWFTGF
+588 PEDGETKDRAWFTGF
-603 APYHNPQVV
+603 APYDNPQVV
-612 VTVFYDL
+612 VTVFYNL

-637 MEHVDP
+637 LENVEP

>member
-1 MSLAGGRRVDPG
+1 MTAIGDRRVDPG
-13 LSRNRPRG
+13 LSRNRPHG
-21 NVGVLRFVV
+21 NVGVLRIAVVV
-30 LLLFVVLGARLAQ
+30 LFLVLGARLVQ

-62 VEGVSPSRGL
+62 VESVPPTRGL
-72 ILDRKGQ
+72 IFDRNGQ

-84 SGSFA
+84 SGSFTA
-89 AMITPGFLPED
+89 LITPGFLPE
-100 ATDRYRLYLYL
+100 APGIRYRLYLYL
-111 EDLLGVPALQIQ
+111 EDLLGVPALQIE

-138 LPIARALDRDV
+138 LPIARALDRET

-171 VYPEGAEFSHI
+171 VYPGGPEFSHI
-182 LGYVGPQSPE
+182 LGYVGPQSPD
-192 EWRVLQQD
+192 EWRVLQDD
-200 GYAFNEVVGKVGVE
+200 GYGFNEVVGKVGVE
-214 ARYEAI
+214 ARYESA
-220 LRGIPGRAI
+220 LRGNPGTAI
-229 REVDAQGDLVTTI
+229 TEVDAQGELVTTI
-242 ESTEPEGGRGVLLSI
+242 ERSDPEGGRGILLSI

-270 NTMADASGALGDA
+270 NTMGEA

-297 VYALVSVPTY
+297 IYAIVSVPTY
-307 DNNIFSLPDPGEAYQ
+307 DNNIFSLPDPAEEYQ
-322 ELLEDPRIPL
+322 ALLDDPRIPL
-332 LHQALSPVAP
+332 LHQALSPIAP

-356 EGNITRHTRRDIDST
+356 EGNITRFTRRDINSS

-387 WRVHGEL
+387 WRVHGEI
-394 DLIGAIS
+394 DLVGAIS

-422 LGANTEQSAVV
+422 LGANTEQSAIV

-454 ESSGVIPSP
+454 ESPGVIPSP
-463 EWKRRVRSGSFFNP
+463 EWKRRVRSGPLFNP

-507 TAAIANGGDLLKPF
+507 TAAIANGGYLLEPY
-521 VTRQV
+521 VTRQI
-526 LAADGS
+526 LGPDGTLL
-532 VVSTTQPTRERV
+532 STTEPSWERV
-544 PVDEAHLAVIR
+544 PVDDEYLAVIR

-568 RAALPDILVAGK
+568 LASLPDTLVAGK
-580 TGTAEFVD
+580 TGTAEFID
-588 PDDGLTKERAWFTGF
+588 PEDGETKDRAWFTGF

-628 VAADIIGYF
+628 TAADIMAYF
-637 MEHVDP
+637 LENVEP

>member
-1 MSLAGGRRVDPG
+1 MSLIGDRRVDPG
-13 LSRNRPRG
+13 LSRNRPHG
-21 NVGVLRFVV
+21 NVAVLRTAVVV
-30 LLLFVVLGARLAQ
+30 LFVILGVRLAQ
-43 MQLVDGAEY
+43 MQLVDGAQY

-62 VEGVSPSRGL
+62 VESVQPTRGL
-72 ILDRKGQ
+72 IFDRKGR
-79 PLVQN
+79 PLVEN
-84 SGSFA
+84 SGSFTA
-89 AMITPGFLPED
+89 QITPAFLPED
-100 ATDRYRLYLYL
+100 SADRYRLYLYL
-111 EDLLGVPALQIQ
+111 EDLLGVPALQIE

-138 LPIARALDRDV
+138 FALARALDRPV
-149 ALMLEQVAA
+149 ALMLEQAAA
-158 DLPGVTLSVEPRR
+158 DLPGVTLSVETRR
-171 VYPEGAEFSHI
+171 VYTGGPEFSHI

-192 EWRVLQQD
+192 EWRVLQDD

-214 ARYEAI
+214 ARYEAA
-220 LRGIPGRAI
+220 LRGIPGVAVT
-229 REVDAQGDLVTTI
+229 EVNALGELITTI
-242 ESTEPEGGRGVLLSI
+242 ESTDPAGGQGLLLSI

-262 RYVYELLT
+262 RYVYELLS
-270 NTMADASGALGDA
+270 NTMGEAA
-283 TTAAAVVM
+283 TAAAVVM

-297 VYALVSVPTY
+297 IYAIVSVPTY
-307 DNNIFSLPDPGEAYQ
+307 DNNIFSLPDPGEEYQ
-322 ELLEDPRIPL
+322 RLLDDPRIPL

-356 EGNITRHTRRDIDST
+356 EGNITPSTRRDIDSS

-394 DLIGAIS
+394 DLIGAIA

-422 LGANTEQSAVV
+422 LGANTEQSAIV

-442 LGQVTGLDIAST
+442 FGQVTGLDIAST
-454 ESSGVIPSP
+454 ESPGIIPSP
-463 EWKRRVRSGSFFNP
+463 EWKRRVRSGPLFNP
-477 EDRDWYLAD
+477 EDRGWYLAD

-493 QGDVTATPLQIAVA
+493 QGDVTATPLQIAAA
-507 TAAIANGGDLLKPF
+507 TAAIANGGYLIEPY
-521 VTRQV
+521 VTRQI

-532 VVSTTQPTRERV
+532 FISTSEPSRERV
-544 PVDEAHLAVIR
+544 PVDEEYLAVIR
-555 QGMRQSVIDGAAR
+555 QGMRQSVIDGAAT
-568 RAALPDILVAGK
+568 RAGLPSVLVAGK

-588 PDDGLTKERAWFTGF
+588 PEDGITKERAWFTGF
-603 APYHNPQVV
+603 APYENPQVV

-628 VAADIIGYF
+628 VAADIIGFF
-637 MEHVDP
+637 MENVDP

>member
-1 MSLAGGRRVDPG
+1 MSLIGDRRVSPG
-13 LSRNRPRG
+13 FSRNRPRG
-21 NVGVLRFVV
+21 NVAVLRIAVVV
-30 LLLFVVLGARLAQ
+30 LFLVLGARLVQ
-43 MQLVDGAEY
+43 MQLVDGADY

-62 VEGVSPSRGL
+62 VESVSPTRGV
-72 ILDRKGQ
+72 IFDRKGQ

-89 AMITPGFLPED
+89 AVVIPSFLPED
-100 ATDRYRLYLYL
+100 PADRYRLYLYL
-111 EDLLGVPALQIQ
+111 EDLLGVPALQIE
-123 EAVTAAEERGQRDLP
+123 EAVNAAEVRGQRDLP
-138 LPIARALDRDV
+138 VAIARALDRDV

-158 DLPGVTLSVEPRR
+158 DLPGVALSIEPRR
-171 VYPEGAEFSHI
+171 VYASGPEFSHI
-182 LGYVGPQSPE
+182 LGYVGAQSPD
-192 EWRVLQQD
+192 EWRVNQED
-200 GYAFNEVVGKVGVE
+200 GYAFNESVGKVGVE
-214 ARYEAI
+214 ARYESE
-220 LRGIPGRAI
+220 LRGTPGRAVT
-229 REVDAQGDLVTTI
+229 EVDAQGDLVNTI
-242 ESTEPEGGRGVLLSI
+242 ESSDPEGGQSLLLSI

-270 NTMADASGALGDA
+270 NTMGEA

-297 VYALVSVPTY
+297 IYAIVSVPTY
-307 DNNIFSLPDPGEAYQ
+307 DNNIFSLPDPGEEYQ
-322 ELLEDPRIPL
+322 RLLDDPRIPL

-356 EGNITRHTRRDIDST
+356 EGNISPSTRRDINSS

-387 WRVHGEL
+387 WRVHGDI
-394 DLIGAIS
+394 DLVGAIS

-454 ESSGVIPSP
+454 ESPGVIPSP
-463 EWKRRVRSGSFFNP
+463 EWKRRVRSGSLFNP

-507 TAAIANGGDLLKPF
+507 TAAIANGGHLLQPY
-521 VTRQV
+521 VARQI
-526 LAADGS
+526 LSPDGS
-532 VVSTTQPTRERV
+532 VISTTQPSSERV
-544 PVDEAHLAVIR
+544 PVDEQHLAIIR
-555 QGMRQSVIDGAAR
+555 EGMRQSVIDGAAR
-568 RAALPDILVAGK
+568 LAALPGTVVAGK
-580 TGTAEFVD
+580 TGTAEFID
-588 PDDGLTKERAWFTGF
+588 PEDGVTKERAWFTGF
-603 APYHNPQVV
+603 APYDNPQVV

-619 GVGGTKAAP
+619 GVGGVKAAP
-628 VAADIIGYF
+628 VAADIMGYF
-637 MEHVDP
+637 LQEVEP

>member
-1 MSLAGGRRVDPG
+1 MSLVGDRRVDPG

-21 NVGVLRFVV
+21 NVGVLRIAVV
-30 LLLFVVLGARLAQ
+30 VLFVVLGARLAQ

-52 AERSELNRII
+52 AERSERNRIV
-62 VEGVSPSRGL
+62 VESVSPTRGL
-72 ILDRKGQ
+72 IYDRKGQ
-79 PLVQN
+79 PLVTN

-89 AMITPGFLPED
+89 AMITPSFLPESP
-100 ATDRYRLYLYL
+100 ADRYRLFLYL
-111 EDLLGVPALQIQ
+111 EDLLGVPALQI
-123 EAVTAAEERGQRDLP
+123 EETVTAAEERGQRDLP
-138 LPIARALDRDV
+138 VPIARALDRPV
-149 ALMLEQVAA
+149 ALMLQQVAA

-171 VYPEGAEFSHI
+171 DYPGGAEFSHI
-182 LGYVGPQSPE
+182 LGYVGPQSPD
-192 EWRVLQQD
+192 EWRVLQED
-200 GYAFNEVVGKVGVE
+200 GYAFNEAVGKVGVE
-214 ARYEAI
+214 ARYEAV

-242 ESTEPEGGRGVLLSI
+242 ESTEPEGGQGVLLSI

-270 NTMADASGALGDA
+270 NTMGEAN
-283 TTAAAVVM
+283 TAAAVVM

-297 VYALVSVPTY
+297 VYAIVSVPTY
-307 DNNIFSLPDPGEAYQ
+307 DNNIFSLPDPGEEYQ
-322 ELLEDPRIPL
+322 RLLDDPRIPL

-342 GSTFKIITAAAALQ
+342 GSTFKIITAAAALE
-356 EGNITRHTRRDIDST
+356 EGNITRYTQRNVDST

-394 DLIGAIS
+394 DLVGAIS

-410 ASCGIPQEGIAG
+410 ASCGIPGEGIDG
-422 LGANTEQSAVV
+422 LGANIEQSAIV

-463 EWKRRVRSGSFFNP
+463 EWKRRVRSGPLFNP

-507 TAAIANGGDLLKPF
+507 TAAIANGGDLLKPY

-532 VVSTTQPTRERV
+532 VVSTTEPTRERV
-544 PVDEAHLAVIR
+544 PVDEQHLAVIR
-555 QGMRQSVIDGAAR
+555 QGMRQSVIDGAAS
-568 RAALPDILVAGK
+568 RAALPDLLVAGK

-588 PDDGLTKERAWFTGF
+588 PEDGVTKERAWFTGF

-628 VAADIIGYF
+628 IAADIIGFF
-637 MEHVDP
+637 MENVAP

>member
-1 MSLAGGRRVDPG
+1 MKLAGNRRVAPG
-13 LSRNRPRG
+13 LSRNRPHG
-21 NVGVLRFVV
+21 NVGVLRIAVVV
-30 LLLFVVLGARLAQ
+30 LFVILGVRLAQ

-62 VEGVSPSRGL
+62 VEGVRPTRGL
-72 ILDRKGQ
+72 VFDRKGQ
-79 PLVQN
+79 PLVEN
-84 SGSFA
+84 SGSFTA
-89 AMITPGFLPED
+89 LITPSFLPED
-100 ATDRYRLYLYL
+100 SDDRYRLYLYL
-111 EDLLGVPALQIQ
+111 EDLLGVTVLQIE
-123 EAVTAAEERGQRDLP
+123 EAVTVAEDRGQRDLP
-138 LPIARALDRDV
+138 LAIARALDRPV

-158 DLPGVTLSVEPRR
+158 DLPGVTLSVQPRR
-171 VYPEGAEFSHI
+171 LYPGGPEFSHI
-182 LGYVGPQSPE
+182 LGYVGAQSPE
-192 EWRVLQQD
+192 EWRVLQDD

-214 ARYEAI
+214 ARYESA
-220 LRGIPGRAI
+220 LRGDPGRAI
-229 REVDAQGDLVTTI
+229 TEVDAQGDLITTI
-242 ESTEPEGGRGVLLSI
+242 ERTEPEGGRSLVLSI

-262 RYVYELLT
+262 RYVYELLS
-270 NTMADASGALGDA
+270 NTMGEA

-307 DNNIFSLPDPGEAYQ
+307 DNNIFSLPDLDEEY
-322 ELLEDPRIPL
+322 ERLIEDPRKPL
-332 LHQALSPVAP
+332 VHKALSPAAP

-356 EGNITRHTRRDIDST
+356 EGNITRFTRRTINSS

-376 GEDGQP
+376 GEDGQT

-394 DLIGAIS
+394 DLIGAIA

-422 LGANTEQSAVV
+422 LGDNTEQSAIV

-463 EWKRRVRSGSFFNP
+463 EWKRRVRSGSLFNP

-507 TAAIANGGDLLKPF
+507 TAAIANGGYVLEPY
-521 VTRQV
+521 VTRQI

-532 VVSTTQPTRERV
+532 VVSTTRPSSERV
-544 PVDEAHLAVIR
+544 PVDEEHLAVIR

-568 RAALPDILVAGK
+568 LATLPTILVAGK

-588 PDDGLTKERAWFTGF
+588 PEDGETKDRAWFTGF
-603 APYHNPQVV
+603 APYDRPEVV

-628 VAADIIGYF
+628 IAADIIGYF
-637 MEHVDP
+637 LENVEP